1 MKIKIKLKSLLIIV
15 VLFFIDLIIKLI
27 IENNILNIS
36 YIKNSKIFLGSFYV
50 NNNLI
55 IIFSLIIL
63 VIICYLFKK
72 YKNLRLSL
80 IIITAGI
87 IGNLFDRI
95 FYSYVIDYIDL
106 KIIPVFNLADLY
118 ATLGIIL
125 LIYNLIKK
133 QK

>member
-27 IENNILNIS
+27 IENKILNIS